1 MLFPQQIVSE
11 LMVVC
16 GKVATLSRSL
26 LPLEQGHGAFNL
38 SPHKLILEKDRT
50 KRVVN
55 GARSKKKNDVAQ
67 GSHEYSLI
75 DVWGSHE

>member
-1 MLFPQQIVSE
+1 
-11 LMVVC
+11 MVVC

-26 LPLEQGHGAFNL
+26 LQSEQGHGAFNL
-38 SPHKLILEKDRT
+38 SPHKASPHKLILEKDRT

-55 GARSKKKNDVAQ
+55 GARSKKKNNVAQ

-75 DVWGSHE
+75 DV